1 MGPLRITLLGTGTSH
16 GIPMI
21 GCDCAVCAST
31 DPHDKRTRTSVLVQ
45 TADAAI
51 LIDTPPE
58 LRMQCLANDV
68 RRVDGILYTHQHADH
83 ITGLD
88 DLRRFNALQ
97 RTALTC
103 YANAQTAHVL
113 QRMFPY
119 AFTNDPAYPSAKPE
133 LHLKEIDG
141 PFEINGVTIT
151 PIPLLHGHLPI
162 LGFRIGR
169 FAYCTDCSTIPE
181 ESFALLAG
189 LDVLVL
195 DALRIR
201 PHPTH
206 FNLEQAIEA
215 ARRIGARQT
224 FFTHI
229 AHELSH
235 AQTNAGLPDNMAL
248 GFDGQVIDVCD
259 GPQP

>member
-1 MGPLRITLLGTGTSH
+1 MDPTRVILLGTGTSH

-21 GCDCAVCAST
+21 ACDCPVCTSS

-45 TADAAI
+45 SGGRAI

-58 LRMQCLANDV
+58 LRMQCLACDV
-68 RRVDGILYTHQHADH
+68 RRVDAILYTHQHADH

-97 RTALTC
+97 ETALTC

-119 AFTNDPAYPSAKPE
+119 AFTNDPGYPSAKPE
-133 LHLKEIDG
+133 LLLAEVDG
-141 PFEINGVTIT
+141 PFEAAGIAVT
-151 PIPLLHGHLPI
+151 PIPLLHGSLPI

-181 ESFALLAG
+181 SSYDLLAD

-206 FNLEQAIEA
+206 FNLAQAIAA
-215 ARRIGARQT
+215 ARRINAGRT
-224 FFTHI
+224 YFTHI
-229 AHELSH
+229 AHELPH
-235 AQTNAGLPDNMAL
+235 AQTNTALPATMQL
-248 GFDGQVIDVCD
+248 GYDGQVIE
-259 GPQP
+259 